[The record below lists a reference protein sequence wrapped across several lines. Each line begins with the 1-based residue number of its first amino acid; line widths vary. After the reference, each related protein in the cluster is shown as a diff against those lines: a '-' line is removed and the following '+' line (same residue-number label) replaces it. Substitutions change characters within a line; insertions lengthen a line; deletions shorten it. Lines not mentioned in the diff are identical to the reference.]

1 VRNSGQGRA
10 GGRCLKKG
18 EHHQIMNMLQ
28 RSILPL
34 WQGETTMTTQEP
46 SDLTDLVKRLDPM
59 ALSEKYKE
67 FLGKFGLPNL
77 DTKAL
82 IETQS
87 KNMQALTDANRAIL
101 ESTRSLFQRQIQM
114 MQQVFEETS
123 EAVKSLAGSANPQE
137 AAEKQIKLIEDSVSK
152 TLANFSE
159 ISELVRKTQ
168 DETTKRVTD
177 RFNESMAEL
186 HASIAELK
194 PKDK

>member
-1 VRNSGQGRA
+1 
-10 GGRCLKKG
+10 
-18 EHHQIMNMLQ
+18 
-28 RSILPL
+28 
-34 WQGETTMTTQEP
+34 
-46 SDLTDLVKRLDPM
+46 
-59 ALSEKYKE
+59 
-67 FLGKFGLPNL
+67 
-77 DTKAL
+77 
-82 IETQS
+82 
-87 KNMQALTDANRAIL
+87 
-101 ESTRSLFQRQIQM
+101 
-114 MQQVFEETS
+114 VFEETS

>member
-1 VRNSGQGRA
+1 
-10 GGRCLKKG
+10 
-18 EHHQIMNMLQ
+18 
-28 RSILPL
+28 
-34 WQGETTMTTQEP
+34 MTTQEP

-67 FLGKFGLPNL
+67 FLGKFGLPNI

-152 TLANFSE
+152 TLANVSE

-186 HASIAELK
+186 RASIAELK